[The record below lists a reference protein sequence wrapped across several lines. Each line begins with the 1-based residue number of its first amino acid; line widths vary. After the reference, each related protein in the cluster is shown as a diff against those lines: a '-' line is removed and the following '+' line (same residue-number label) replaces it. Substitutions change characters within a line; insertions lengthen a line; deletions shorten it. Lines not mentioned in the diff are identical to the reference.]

1 MQGVEMHTRGLV
13 RGMKRTDIGR
23 ILSMSTERAQ
33 LCVAI
38 EELSELT
45 KEICKY
51 QRDPIM
57 EKHYD
62 FIKEELA
69 DVMIVCKEIQV
80 LFGIS
85 EDELN
90 DETEFKISRTL
101 ERLKND

>member
-1 MQGVEMHTRGLV
+1 MQGAEMHTRGLT
-13 RGMKRTDIGR
+13 RGIKRTDIGR
-23 ILSMSTERAQ
+23 ILSMSTEQVQ
-33 LCVAI
+33 LTVAV
-38 EELSELT
+38 EELSELI
-45 KEICKY
+45 KEISKY

-90 DETEFKISRTL
+90 DETEFKINRTL